1 MKLSVIFLTAT
12 SLLAVGCSDLDKSNT
27 NTESIPVLS
36 DRISPAPEWRNCEN
50 GIDHETVSRLAL
62 TAKRELHAY
71 NYIEPKTVKKFLI
84 VDGTE
89 VGKIET
95 YPWMAHLKITTTDS
109 KYQYNGKCGGTLLS
123 DRWILTAA
131 HCVDVKH
138 LQYDINRSPSTPT
151 PIKLDMVSV
160 EVGLNG
166 LESAK
171 LPRYQSTSILCH
183 ADYDYKTWENDLA
196 LVRLDAPLDLTSEE
210 LKGIKFGNLPPAKGD
225 GLVRDDLPTTIATG
239 WGKTAK
245 DKASPKLLEIELE
258 IESSTLKQET
268 FKTYSKD
275 GYGSVCMGDS
285 GGPTHI
291 GLDPQNSGSGTV
303 IGVTSYVSGGS
314 TISCNFRNVKGI
326 FTRVTN
332 YRSIIDKALA
342 NCTNSD
348 TCF

>member
-12 SLLAVGCSDLDKSNT
+12 SLIAVGCSDLDKSNT

-71 NYIEPKTVKKFLI
+71 NYIEPKTAKKFLI

-89 VGKIET
+89 VGKIAT

-123 DRWILTAA
+123 DRWVLTAA

-138 LQYDINRSPSTPT
+138 LQYDINRSP
-151 PIKLDMVSV
+151 
-160 EVGLNG
+160 
-166 LESAK
+166 
-171 LPRYQSTSILCH
+171 
-183 ADYDYKTWENDLA
+183 
-196 LVRLDAPLDLTSEE
+196 
-210 LKGIKFGNLPPAKGD
+210 
-225 GLVRDDLPTTIATG
+225 
-239 WGKTAK
+239 
-245 DKASPKLLEIELE
+245 KASPKLLEIELE
-258 IESSTLKQET
+258 IESSTLKQDT
-268 FKTYSKD
+268 FKTFSKD

-291 GLDPQNSGSGTV
+291 GIDTQNSGSGTV